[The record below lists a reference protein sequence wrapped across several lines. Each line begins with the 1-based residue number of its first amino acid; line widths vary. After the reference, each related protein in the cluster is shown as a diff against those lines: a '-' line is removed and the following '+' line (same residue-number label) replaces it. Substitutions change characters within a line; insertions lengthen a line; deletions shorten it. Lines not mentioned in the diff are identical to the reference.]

1 MRKFLAGFAVGMAFG
16 LSGTALAA
24 VVAGDSGY
32 LFGYDVT
39 VEGEVVCSDPY
50 VWTGGINEIECD

>member
-1 MRKFLAGFAVGMAFG
+1 MRKFFAGVAFG
-16 LSGTALAA
+16 IAISASGAA
-24 VVAGDSGY
+24 VAAVIRGDSGY

-39 VEGEVVCSDPY
+39 VEGEVVCSDPW